1 MKYMESSKNDTVN
14 KAYGVRLMD
23 AGISSKVMEILLFT
37 SHSTSGVYA
46 IDVLHCFTLIIHK
59 QVHLTN

>member
-1 MKYMESSKNDTVN
+1 MKYMESSENDTVN
-14 KAYGVRLMD
+14 KAYGVLMD

>member
-23 AGISSKVMEILLFT
+23 AGISSKVWKYSYLQVTPPVEFT
-37 SHSTSGVYA
+37 QLMCYIVSH
-46 IDVLHCFTLIIHK
+46 
-59 QVHLTN
+59 